1 MSKSSFLTAKIS
13 ILMPGLAPGSSFLF
27 SFYFLIL
34 RKHMQCTNQ
43 RVVHGCSFPI
53 GGRINLTKKRVSLYG
68 RRHTYMSQYT
78 YIVFASWLCK
88 CIYRSR
94 TFRVMVT
101 GRHKQIRKMLKES
114 KKRKENNSFH
124 KNDLHQA

>member
-1 MSKSSFLTAKIS
+1 
-13 ILMPGLAPGSSFLF
+13 
-27 SFYFLIL
+27 
-34 RKHMQCTNQ
+34 
-43 RVVHGCSFPI
+43 
-53 GGRINLTKKRVSLYG
+53 
-68 RRHTYMSQYT
+68 MSQYT
-78 YIVFASWLCK
+78 YIVFASWLSK